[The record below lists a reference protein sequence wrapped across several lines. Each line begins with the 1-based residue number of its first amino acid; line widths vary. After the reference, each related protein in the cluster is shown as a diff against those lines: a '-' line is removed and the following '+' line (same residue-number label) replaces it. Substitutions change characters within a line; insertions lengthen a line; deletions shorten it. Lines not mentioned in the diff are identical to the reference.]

1 MRISDW
7 SSDVCSSDL
16 PQLDE
21 KNLAVASTRV
31 PSVSID
37 QSLAMQRKVEAAV
50 AELPEVE
57 LMFSKTGTAEVATDP
72 MPVNVSD
79 GFVILKT
86 EDEWQ
91 AGVDSKAD
99 VVERIEKAV
108 SGELGQVYE
117 VSQTNELR
125 FNELISG
132 DRGDGAVKCY
142 GDDV

>member
-79 GFVILKT
+79 GFVILKP
-86 EDEWQ
+86 EDEWP

-99 VVERIEKAV
+99 EIGRASWRERV
-108 SGELGQVYE
+108 CQSV
-117 VSQTNELR
+117 
-125 FNELISG
+125 
-132 DRGDGAVKCY
+132 
-142 GDDV
+142 